1 MRATAENFSSSIG
14 QICMPEISTHIL
26 DTARGCPAAGVEV
39 TLSQWDAN
47 HWHSLSTAMTDENGR
62 ISDLRPS
69 TTHFE
74 KGLYRLQFATDKY
87 FSQLNIEALYPWV
100 DVVFR
105 IENTNEKFHIPLLL
119 SGHGYTTYRGT

>member
-1 MRATAENFSSSIG
+1 
-14 QICMPEISTHIL
+14 MPEISTHIL

-47 HWHSLSTAMTDENGR
+47 RWHSLSTAMTDENGR
-62 ISDLRPS
+62 ISGLQPG
-69 TTHFE
+69 TTHVE

-105 IENTNEKFHIPLLL
+105 IEDTNDKFHIPLLL